1 MCAYSCVC
9 ISLRGWARATECVG
23 GQPWVWVP
31 TFHLACLG
39 QGLLFFWHAASR
51 DSSVYISCL
60 ALGMLWLQIYAWGS
74 SCILGIQAQVL
85 TLPQWIIYSLS
96 WILSPDPWSFDGRTL
111 YQLYQYH
118 RVKQSPG
125 WCFWCSSGRE
135 WNLSHEGGGR
145 CLRVW
150 HLVYPLDPESFCAY
164 WCGLTSSGWTLTLYN
179 IGLIMVPVLGSC
191 RNLIIHQ
198 KSLIRDL
205 HVTTTC
211 CILTGVA

>member
-1 MCAYSCVC
+1 MCACSCVC
-9 ISLRGWARATECVG
+9 ISLRGWARATEWVCR
-23 GQPWVWVP
+23 QPWVWVP
-31 TFHLACLG
+31 NFHLAWDRASFSSG
-39 QGLLFFWHAASR
+39 MSASR

-60 ALGMLWLQIYAWGS
+60 DLGMLWLQIYVRGS

-85 TLPQWIIYSLS
+85 TLSQWIIYSLS

-111 YQLYQYH
+111 YQLYQHH

-135 WNLSHEGGGR
+135 WGMNLEGGGR
-145 CLRVW
+145 RLRTW
-150 HLVYPLDPESFCAY
+150 HLVYPLDPDSFCAY
-164 WCGLTSSGWTLTLYN
+164 WCELTSSGWTLNLYN
-179 IGLIMVPVLGSC
+179 IGLIMVPVLRSC

-198 KSLIRDL
+198 KSLVRGL
-205 HVTTTC
+205 HATTTC